1 MTPDGEAPL
10 VSGDRLM
17 AHTRITILIA
27 DAIQEV
33 RLVVLPLR
41 VAGVDFGQAAADREA
56 LLVSR

>member
-1 MTPDGEAPL
+1 
-10 VSGDRLM
+10 M

-41 VAGVDFGQAAADREA
+41 VAGVDFGQRRRIAR
-56 LLVSR
+56 LCS